1 MHGRKQDAVRIEL
14 TQRIDSLSHQVG
26 GANAR
31 QLAADLDT
39 IRRLAVAHGF
49 GAMTPV
55 IHAIEAALGRGERG
69 PHVASGL
76 ALLHDAVHC
85 ADDPRSVAALAA
97 ACSRRV
103 AG

>member
-1 MHGRKQDAVRIEL
+1 MRGGEQDAVRSEL
-14 TQRIDSLSHQVG
+14 AQRIDSLSHRAAG
-26 GANAR
+26 NDAR
-31 QLAADLDT
+31 QLASDLDS
-39 IRRLAVAHGF
+39 IRRLAAAHGL

-76 ALLHDAVHC
+76 ALLRDAVHC
-85 ADDPRSVAALAA
+85 AGDARSVAALAA